1 MAAGDNP
8 LYNIKP
14 RSGELGT
21 PTKYEKQTYVVD
33 HLMYPDD
40 LMSPVN
46 NQYGGN
52 YVIFYINVHEDSA
65 LYKEAEAAKNIVE
78 DVPPNL
84 QGEVSGKF
92 NTAEVMAAVSIYGG
106 ITGAARGARRG
117 GIGGVRVSDVVRG
130 ITGID
135 PAMYPGGA
143 QIVNKVG
150 GAALGGAAGAAKGLA
165 LSGLAAVA
173 LGGVSKKFKRL
184 RTAVALHVPTDLGI
198 NYSVDWSSTTDIAG
212 LTAAATMG
220 ESLGNSAVELAK
232 TNVGQSFTDLGNAGG
247 AGINYLI
254 SKGLQTSGLGEFIS
268 KTSGTAAN
276 PKKEQ
281 LFRNVDFRT
290 FSFNYQF
297 FPRSKEE
304 AKKVR
309 EIIKMFKLHMHPEFK
324 DASHFL
330 YTYPSEFDI
339 YYYQDTVENMNLHRH
354 TSCVLTDMSVSY
366 TPQGMLST
374 FDDGMPTQINVSLV
388 FKELALL
395 TKEAILDGY

>member
-52 YVIFYINVHEDSA
+52 YVIFYINVHEDSQ
-65 LYKEAEAAKNIVE
+65 LYKEAEAAKNIIE
-78 DVPPNL
+78 DVPPSL
-84 QGEVSGKF
+84 RGEVSGKF
-92 NTAEVMAAVSIYGG
+92 TSKEVIGGAAIHGG
-106 ITGAARGARRG
+106 ITGAAEGVRKG
-117 GIGGVRVSDVVRG
+117 GIGGVTISDTIRG
-130 ITGID
+130 VTGID
-135 PAMYPGGA
+135 PRMFPAGEKL
-143 QIVNKVG
+143 VNTVG
-150 GAALGGAAGAAKGLA
+150 GAIAGGAAGMGTSLA
-165 LSGLAAVA
+165 LAGVAEVA

-198 NYSVDWSSTTDIAG
+198 NYSVDWSTSTDLAG
-212 LTAAATMG
+212 MAAATTMA
-220 ESLGNSAVELAK
+220 ESIGNSLSELAK

-247 AGINYLI
+247 AGISYLV

-309 EIIKMFKLHMHPEFK
+309 EIIKTFKLHMHPEFK

-339 YYYQDTVENMNLHRH
+339 Y
-354 TSCVLTDMSVSY
+354 
-366 TPQGMLST
+366 
-374 FDDGMPTQINVSLV
+374 
-388 FKELALL
+388 
-395 TKEAILDGY
+395 